1 MTQNFSKSRQ
11 EAEIAFTNIQTR
23 TALPNSAT
31 EEIDLLDR
39 QRQEKTER
47 LRQARLGREQEAAE
61 FGKSG
66 ARKRLK

>member
-1 MTQNFSKSRQ
+1 MSQNFSKSRQ

-23 TALPNSAT
+23 TALPNSVT

-39 QRQEKTER
+39 QRQQKTER
-47 LRQARLGREQEAAE
+47 LRQARLEREQEAAA

-66 ARKRLK
+66 VSKRLE